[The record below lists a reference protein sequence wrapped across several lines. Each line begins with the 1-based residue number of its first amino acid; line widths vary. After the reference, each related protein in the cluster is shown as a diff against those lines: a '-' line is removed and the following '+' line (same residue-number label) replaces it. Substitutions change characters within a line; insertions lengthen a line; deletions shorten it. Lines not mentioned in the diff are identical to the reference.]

1 MGIRWAVY
9 MKSANFNR
17 NLFKGLKDTGV
28 YLITL
33 SVDSWKK
40 CEQYWS
46 DFERFIFGAKAY
58 GIGIAVDFLTGF
70 PYEKREETLQYL
82 DLLRRPMP
90 DSVGI
95 NTYIRLYKSLQ
106 ITNIINSDPKLKDH
120 LSGCTDDDTLLRPVF
135 YNHINTDSLK
145 EMIDGD
151 PLFRIEG
158 PEKGVNYTRVISSL
172 S

>member
-1 MGIRWAVY
+1 
-9 MKSANFNR
+9 MKPSNFDR
-17 NLFKGLKDTGV
+17 SLFKVLKDAGV

-46 DFERFIFGAKAY
+46 DFEKFVFGAKAC

-70 PYEKREETLQYL
+70 PHEKREEILQYL
-82 DLLRRPMP
+82 DVLRRPLP

-106 ITNIINSDPKLKDH
+106 ITNIIKGDAKLKDH
-120 LSGCTDDDTLLRPVF
+120 LSGCTDDDTLLTPVF
-135 YNHINTDSLK
+135 YNHIDTDTLK
-145 EMIDGD
+145 ELIDGD

-158 PEKGVNYTRVISSL
+158 PEKGVNYTRAETAGT
-172 S
+172 